1 MLPRACVLLALCA
14 VVCAHAHEESPP
26 ANDESAPVVRSVS
39 GVFRGSW
46 MASRRGRR
54 FQAYRGIRYAEPP
67 VGELRFQ
74 PPKLKL
80 QYSGEVNASE
90 EGPACPQPLP
100 ASSYMDEDC
109 LTVNVY
115 TPHTNSSEQLPVIFY
130 IHAGGFYSMSGR
142 SDFAGPHYLLERDVV
157 LVTINYRIGALGWIS
172 TGDAFA
178 PGNNGMKDQVAALK
192 WVQRNIA
199 AFGGDPNSVTIT
211 GCSAGSVSVLL
222 HMVSP
227 MTKGLFHRAI
237 SISASPI
244 SKAPMVTHQRH
255 LAVLQAQILKCP
267 TDNTSVIY
275 DCLMKKPWK
284 DFGDSLPQFWL
295 LGPSNPAGLWMPV
308 VEPDVGQERY
318 LSEDPLAAIQHGRL
332 HTVPYIISQTTD
344 EYFGKSFPLF
354 LQNAANQEPIDEESK
369 RIAPI
374 SFLLPPENRSTA
386 MERLRELYLHNKT
399 LGNDLEGKKALGRFY
414 GDTVI
419 GFGVH
424 RLANLMC
431 RHSKHPVW
439 YYEFAYVGNNS
450 HYQDPDGKP
459 QAAVHFDDLLYLF
472 TLSYAFPTIPL
483 SSKDSHVV
491 DEMTAMW
498 YNFARYGD
506 PNPRADTPELSAL
519 SWPAM
524 TPRQRNYL
532 RRGDQLT
539 VHQNMFEDRFKVW
552 DELYPID
559 Y

>member
-14 VVCAHAHEESPP
+14 AVCVHAHKHKHQHTTEPTKVSSTP
-26 ANDESAPVVRSVS
+26 APAESAPVVRSVS

-80 QYSGEVNASE
+80 QYSGEVDASQ
-90 EGPACPQPLP
+90 EGPACPLP
-100 ASSYMDEDC
+100 VPPTYYIDEDC

-115 TPHTNSSEQLPVIFY
+115 TPTTNSKT
-130 IHAGGFYSMSGR
+130 SG
-142 SDFAGPHYLLERDVV
+142 P
-157 LVTINYRIGALGWIS
+157 
-172 TGDAFA
+172 
-178 PGNNGMKDQVAALK
+178 
-192 WVQRNIA
+192 
-199 AFGGDPNSVTIT
+199 
-211 GCSAGSVSVLL
+211 C
-222 HMVSP
+222 
-227 MTKGLFHRAI
+227 LFHRAI
-237 SISASPI
+237 SMSASPI
-244 SKAPMVTHQRH
+244 NKGPMVTHQRH

-275 DCLMKKPWK
+275 DCLMKKPWREI
-284 DFGDSLPQFWL
+284 GDSLPQFWSF
-295 LGPSNPAGLWMPV
+295 GPGDPVGLWGPV
-308 VEPDVGQERY
+308 AEPDFGQERY

-344 EYFGKSFPLF
+344 EFFWKAFPV
-354 LQNAANQEPIDEESK
+354 LQNATLLKTMNEEWE
-369 RIAPI
+369 RIAPV
-374 SFLLPPENRSTA
+374 SFLLPPENRSA
-386 MERLRELYLHNKT
+386 AVARLREVYLQNKP
-399 LGNDLEGKKALGRFY
+399 LANDAQSEKALGRLY
-414 GDTVI
+414 GDSVI

-439 YYEFAYVGNNS
+439 YYEFAYIGNNS
-450 HYQDPDGKP
+450 HYQDPNGKP
-459 QAAVHFDDLLYLF
+459 RGAAHHDDLLYLF
-472 TLSYAFPTIPL
+472 TLSYMFPTIPL

-506 PNPRADTPELSAL
+506 PNPRGDTPELSAL
-519 SWPAM
+519 AWPAM